1 MDHCSSNNIISD
13 RQAAYLKGD
22 STITQLIY
30 LVHTI
35 RNAWGQGDMAQGI
48 FLDISSAFDKVWHK
62 GLLAKLF
69 QIGIED
75 NAFNLFQS
83 YLSNRKQVVVVDGVK
98 SDILDVNAGVPQGS
112 RLGPLLFIIFIN
124 DIITNLESEI
134 TIFADDTTLLATGKD
149 PNLTT
154 QQLNRDLV
162 KISDWASRWKVLFNA
177 KKSKDLI
184 FSKKY
189 LHNSP
194 PTLLDGA
201 VINRVHSQRHLGLI
215 LSSTLDWSM
224 QVNDICLK
232 ANRKLAVLKSVKL
245 LSRQTLDQLYK
256 ITVRSVIDYALPVY
270 FHNLKQTDMVRLSR
284 IQYNAAKIVT
294 GAMHHSSAEKLDFDL
309 GWETLKDRADYL
321 GITLFHKIHLHE
333 TRPLIR
339 KYMPKIKDDGH
350 NLRSNGGYKN
360 YPNYGVNFIKS
371 FFPYFSKAW
380 NNLPHKIKKLNLID
394 FKKQVATKYK
404 PKKYKHFSR
413 GSKIGNVLLTQVRVG
428 RSLLNAQQFAIGSID
443 TPQCECLS
451 VESSQHYFTQ
461 CITYTSQRLI
471 MYGLFEQYI
480 PRFINM
486 TNKQKHDII
495 LYGYKMDNDEYLYT
509 NTKLTIAVQKYII
522 NTKRFII

>member
-177 KKSKDLI
+177 KKTKDLI
-184 FSKKY
+184 FSKKF
-189 LHNSP
+189 
-194 PTLLDGA
+194 
-201 VINRVHSQRHLGLI
+201 
-215 LSSTLDWSM
+215 SS
-224 QVNDICLK
+224 
-232 ANRKLAVLKSVKL
+232 
-245 LSRQTLDQLYK
+245 
-256 ITVRSVIDYALPVY
+256 
-270 FHNLKQTDMVRLSR
+270 
-284 IQYNAAKIVT
+284 
-294 GAMHHSSAEKLDFDL
+294 
-309 GWETLKDRADYL
+309 
-321 GITLFHKIHLHE
+321 
-333 TRPLIR
+333 
-339 KYMPKIKDDGH
+339 
-350 NLRSNGGYKN
+350 
-360 YPNYGVNFIKS
+360 
-371 FFPYFSKAW
+371 
-380 NNLPHKIKKLNLID
+380 
-394 FKKQVATKYK
+394 
-404 PKKYKHFSR
+404 
-413 GSKIGNVLLTQVRVG
+413 
-428 RSLLNAQQFAIGSID
+428 
-443 TPQCECLS
+443 
-451 VESSQHYFTQ
+451 
-461 CITYTSQRLI
+461 
-471 MYGLFEQYI
+471 
-480 PRFINM
+480 
-486 TNKQKHDII
+486 
-495 LYGYKMDNDEYLYT
+495 
-509 NTKLTIAVQKYII
+509 
-522 NTKRFII
+522 